1 MNISASEMRKLTDER
16 YTIAETVNKEV
27 VEKAII
33 NEALSGGDYICT
45 MRLSNSFVSELQA
58 AGFNIEITK
67 LDDTN
72 KEVTKISW

>member
-1 MNISASEMRKLTDER
+1 MNISANEMRKLTDEK
-16 YTIAETVNKEV
+16 YAVAEAANKEV

-33 NEALSGGDYICT
+33 NEALSGGNYICT

-58 AGFNIEITK
+58 AGFNIEISK

-72 KEVTKISW
+72 KELTKISW

>member
-16 YTIAETVNKEV
+16 YTVAETVNKEV

-58 AGFNIEITK
+58 AGFSIEISK

>member
-45 MRLSNSFVSELQA
+45 MCLSNSFVSELQA
-58 AGFNIEITK
+58 AGFNIEISK

>member
-58 AGFNIEITK
+58 AGFNIEISK